1 MSEKTEQVVAMCKKC
16 IEGFDSLLSSV
27 EELGREGLEPGEVN
41 SKLYPEFNRIY
52 REFYESFE
60 SLVSDESEEWYLD
73 DLSRVLADLLHVDYG
88 VSREMEGGCEFMIMW
103 DKCIKEWREALAN
116 VVAKLKDSQG
126 T

>member
-1 MSEKTEQVVAMCKKC
+1 MSAKIEQVVTICEKC
-16 IEGFDSLLSSV
+16 IQGFDNLLTSF
-27 EELGREGLEPGEVN
+27 EGIRTEGLEPGKVN
-41 SKLYPEFNRIY
+41 RRLYPEFNKIY

-60 SLVSDESEEWYLD
+60 SIVSDGSEEWYLD

-116 VVAKLKDSQG
+116 VVAKLRDSQG

>member
-1 MSEKTEQVVAMCKKC
+1 MSAKIEQVVAICEKC
-16 IEGFDSLLSSV
+16 IQGFDDLLTSF
-27 EELGREGLEPGEVN
+27 EGIRTEGLEPCEVN
-41 SKLYPEFNRIY
+41 RRLYPEFNKIY

-88 VSREMEGGCEFMIMW
+88 VSKEMEGECEFMIIW

>member
-1 MSEKTEQVVAMCKKC
+1 MSEKIEQVVAMCEKC
-16 IEGFDSLLSSV
+16 MEGFDDLLSSI
-27 EELGREGLEPGEVN
+27 EEMSGDNLESGEIN
-41 SKLYPEFNRIY
+41 RKLYPQFNRIY

-60 SLVSDESEEWYLD
+60 TLVSDESEEWYLD

-116 VVAKLKDSQG
+116 VVAKLKGSSG
-126 T
+126 V